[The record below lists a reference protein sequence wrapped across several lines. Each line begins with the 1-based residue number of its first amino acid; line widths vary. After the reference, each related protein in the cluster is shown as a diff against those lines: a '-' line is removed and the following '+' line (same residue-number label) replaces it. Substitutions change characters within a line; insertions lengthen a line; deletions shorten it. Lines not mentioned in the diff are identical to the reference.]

1 MTSDTPLPFD
11 TRRASAP
18 PPAPPPA
25 PTSHGDTFLL
35 SAFREFY
42 RELLKA
48 KHRVERGEWPGGER
62 LGDDEADPGASHF
75 GSADPGADLGAGDF
89 GRGAGHFGR
98 FGARGAIWQELLT
111 LLERQA
117 LDAARSGGDIG
128 RELYLQAQYAMAAL
142 ADEIFLH
149 MDWPGRLAWKEN
161 LLEAKLFGTHR
172 AGEVVLE
179 RIEAVLRGRDP
190 VYAELARVYLMVL
203 ALGFE
208 GKLRGSEEGPALLA
222 AYRRALYRFA
232 FRRDPRV
239 VRGEEPVAP
248 EAYAA
253 TVETGPGARL
263 PYLRRWLIGAAVV
276 IVLWIAGGHLVWRH
290 LVADFEPHLD
300 RILTA
305 ERADGSGLV
314 SLPPSGSRSEPDP
327 DGDGGGSR

>member
-1 MTSDTPLPFD
+1 MTPETSPPFD

-35 SAFREFY
+35 AAFREFY

-48 KHRVERGEWPGGER
+48 KHRVERGEWPADER
-62 LGDDEADPGASHF
+62 LGDDALELGASHF
-75 GSADPGADLGAGDF
+75 GRRDDEPDRGASHF
-89 GRGAGHFGR
+89 GRGAGHFG
-98 FGARGAIWQELLT
+98 GRGAIWQELLT

-149 MDWPGRLAWKEN
+149 LDWPGRLAWKEN

-300 RILTA
+300 RILAA
-305 ERADGSGLV
+305 ERTDDGSGLV
-314 SLPPSGSRSEPDP
+314 PLQRSRPEGDA
-327 DGDGGGSR
+327 DGGGPR

>member
-1 MTSDTPLPFD
+1 MTPETPLPFD
-11 TRRASAP
+11 TRRPGAP
-18 PPAPPPA
+18 PSATGTPAPP
-25 PTSHGDTFLL
+25 TFHGDTFLL
-35 SAFREFY
+35 AAFREFY

-48 KHRVERGEWPGGER
+48 KHRVERGEWPAGER
-62 LGDDEADPGASHF
+62 FDDEATDPGAF
-75 GSADPGADLGAGDF
+75 EPARLGG
-89 GRGAGHFGR
+89 
-98 FGARGAIWQELLT
+98 RGAIWQELLT

-149 MDWPGRLAWKEN
+149 LDWPGRLAWKEN

-172 AGEVVLE
+172 AGEVLLE
-179 RIEAVLRGRDP
+179 RIESVLRGRDP

-248 EAYAA
+248 EAYTA

-263 PYLRRWLIGAAVV
+263 PYLRRWLIAAAAVV
-276 IVLWIAGGHLVWRH
+276 VLWIAGGHLVWRH
-290 LVADFEPHLD
+290 LVSDFEPHLE
-300 RILTA
+300 RILAA
-305 ERADGSGLV
+305 ERADGSALV
-314 SLPPSGSRSEPDP
+314 PRPPPSQ
-327 DGDGGGSR
+327 GDGTSGGGPR

>member
-1 MTSDTPLPFD
+1 MTPDTPLPFD

-18 PPAPPPA
+18 PPAPPAAPA
-25 PTSHGDTFLL
+25 SHGDTFLL
-35 SAFREFY
+35 AAFREFY

-48 KHRVERGEWPGGER
+48 KHRVERGEWPADQR
-62 LGDDEADPGASHF
+62 LGDDEMDLGASHF
-75 GSADPGADLGAGDF
+75 GQDLDLGAS
-89 GRGAGHFGR
+89 HFGEGASR

-149 MDWPGRLAWKEN
+149 LDWPGRLAWKEN

-172 AGEVVLE
+172 AGEVVPE

-263 PYLRRWLIGAAVV
+263 PYLRRWLIAAAAVV
-276 IVLWIAGGHLVWRH
+276 VLWIAGGHLVWRH
-290 LVADFEPHLD
+290 LVSDFEPHLE
-300 RILTA
+300 RILAA
-305 ERADGSGLV
+305 ERADDGSGRMP
-314 SLPPSGSRSEPDP
+314 LPPSGPGGDDSGDP
-327 DGDGGGSR
+327 R

>member
-1 MTSDTPLPFD
+1 MTPETLLPFD

-18 PPAPPPA
+18 PPAPP
-25 PTSHGDTFLL
+25 SHGDTFLL

-48 KHRVERGEWPGGER
+48 KHRVELGEWPEDER
-62 LGDDEADPGASHF
+62 LGDDEMGLDLDRGASHF
-75 GSADPGADLGAGDF
+75 G
-89 GRGAGHFGR
+89 RGASHFGAT
-98 FGARGAIWQELLT
+98 GTIWQELLT

-149 MDWPGRLAWKEN
+149 LDWPGRLAWKEN

-172 AGEVVLE
+172 AGEVMLE

-232 FRRDPRV
+232 YRRDPRV

-263 PYLRRWLIGAAVV
+263 PYMRRWLIGAAVV

-300 RILTA
+300 RILAA
-305 ERADGSGLV
+305 ERADDGSGLV
-314 SLPPSGSRSEPDP
+314 PLPRSGPGSGP
-327 DGDGGGSR
+327 DGNDGGGPR

>member
-1 MTSDTPLPFD
+1 MTPETPLPFD
-11 TRRASAP
+11 TRRSSALPAPP
-18 PPAPPPA
+18 PPAPIG
-25 PTSHGDTFLL
+25 HGDTFLL

-48 KHRVERGEWPGGER
+48 KHRVERGEWPAEER
-62 LGDDEADPGASHF
+62 YGDGDSLDPL
-75 GSADPGADLGAGDF
+75 DPLDLGADRAAL
-89 GRGAGHFGR
+89 GR
-98 FGARGAIWQELLT
+98 RGAIWQELLT

-149 MDWPGRLAWKEN
+149 LDWPGRLAWKEN

-190 VYAELARVYLMVL
+190 VYAELARVYLMAL

-263 PYLRRWLIGAAVV
+263 PYLRRWVIGAAVV
-276 IVLWIAGGHLVWRH
+276 VVLWIAGGHLIWRH
-290 LVADFEPHLD
+290 LVSDFEPHLE

-314 SLPPSGSRSEPDP
+314 PLPRSGRPSGPE
-327 DGDGGGSR
+327 DGDAGGGPR